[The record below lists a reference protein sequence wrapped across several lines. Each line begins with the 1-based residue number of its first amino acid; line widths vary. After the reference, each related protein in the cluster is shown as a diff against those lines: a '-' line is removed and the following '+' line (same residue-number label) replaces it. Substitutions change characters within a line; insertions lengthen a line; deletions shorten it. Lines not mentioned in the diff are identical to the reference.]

1 MFHGP
6 FARNFAVFY
15 KVHLTLYLFRCG
27 LCNIGDFLVC
37 STDLGPSFMH
47 FLNQKGKLVA
57 KPVGNKE
64 IQPNP
69 SQATPHLQLHH
80 PSKACEPEQ
89 GPVSHPAV
97 QQSSLAQRLHNL
109 LGTRHPASQAQPP
122 TQLTS
127 CLATRQLSPT

>member
-1 MFHGP
+1 M
-6 FARNFAVFY
+6 A
-15 KVHLTLYLFRCG
+15 
-27 LCNIGDFLVC
+27 
-37 STDLGPSFMH
+37 
-47 FLNQKGKLVA
+47 A
-57 KPVGNKE
+57 KPGGNKE

-80 PSKACEPEQ
+80 PGKACEPEQ
-89 GPVSHPAV
+89 GPASHPAV

-127 CLATRQLSPT
+127 HLATRQLSPA

>member
-1 MFHGP
+1 
-6 FARNFAVFY
+6 
-15 KVHLTLYLFRCG
+15 
-27 LCNIGDFLVC
+27 
-37 STDLGPSFMH
+37 MH
-47 FLNQKGKLVA
+47 FLNRKGKLAA
-57 KPVGNKE
+57 KTGGNKE

-97 QQSSLAQRLHNL
+97 QQSSLAQQLHNL
-109 LGTRHPASQAQPP
+109 LGTRHPASQAQPS

-127 CLATRQLSPT
+127 RPSNQAAKPHLAEPSICLSTEEAGTLHLEMLRHW

>member
-1 MFHGP
+1 MILRTLCKELCHI
-6 FARNFAVFY
+6 Y
-15 KVHLTLYLFRCG
+15 KVRLTLCLFRCG
-27 LCNIGDFLVC
+27 LCDIGDFLVC

-47 FLNQKGKLVA
+47 FFNRKGKLAA
-57 KPVGNKE
+57 KPGGNKE

-97 QQSSLAQRLHNL
+97 QQSSLAQQLHNL
-109 LGTRHPASQAQPP
+109 LGTRHPASQAQPS

-127 CLATRQLSPT
+127 RLATRQLSPT